1 MDLESGLDQTGYGRI
16 SRFCYRYRLS
26 LLISGILF
34 IVGMTL
40 VASAATV
47 FSSMQRT
54 FDKPASIVGYHSARL
69 SSVWERFNSVVETRL
84 PNSRDGTLLPYQ
96 NTEELLMLQL
106 DLIEASYRRAALLPL
121 HLAHMQQYRGKL
133 ERVLQQLRT
142 LILHGDNTVA
152 TRTRV
157 RGLLEEG
164 GQLVNLISLETSNAI
179 TKADDAQRNLL
190 VEAGH
195 FTLILLAVLVTLGAV
210 LAGAFIVVLT
220 QRRALKMLAMT
231 DGLTGLANRRV
242 FMQQLEA
249 EHTRA
254 LRYALPTSLILIDL
268 DHFKAINDNWGHP
281 GGDTVLKAVS
291 ATLQTMSRQS
301 DLVARI
307 GGEEFAILMPETTL
321 AAATDA
327 ATRYCEAVAAMT
339 VQHGHHSLGVTAS
352 FGVATMRH
360 DTNPA
365 ASATFAQADAA
376 LYRAKHCGRNRVIAA
391 PVLSLSPELGGSVY
405 SVSSDISPTF

>member
-1 MDLESGLDQTGYGRI
+1 MA
-16 SRFCYRYRLS
+16 
-26 LLISGILF
+26 SGILF
-34 IVGMTL
+34 IIGMTL

-54 FDKPASIVGYHSARL
+54 FDKPSSIVGYHSARL
-69 SSVWERFNSVVETRL
+69 SAVWERFNSIAEARL
-84 PNSRDGTLLPYQ
+84 GGREDVFLPYQ
-96 NTEELLMLQL
+96 NAEELLLLQL
-106 DLIEASYRRAALLPL
+106 DLVEASYRRAALMPL

-133 ERVLQQLRT
+133 DMVLQQLRT
-142 LILHGDNTVA
+142 LLLHGDNTPVA
-152 TRTRV
+152 RSRL
-157 RGLLEEG
+157 RNLLEEG
-164 GQLVNLISLETSNAI
+164 GQLVNLISLETTNAI

-195 FTLILLAVLVTLGAV
+195 FTLVLLAVLVTLGAV

-254 LRYALPTSLILIDL
+254 LRYALPIALILVDL
-268 DHFKAINDNWGHP
+268 DYFKAINDNWGHP
-281 GGDTVLKAVS
+281 GGDAVLKAVS
-291 ATLQTMSRQS
+291 ATMQAMSRQS

-327 ATRYCEAVAAMT
+327 ATRYCEAIAAMAI
-339 VQHGHHSLGVTAS
+339 QHGNHTLGVTAS
-352 FGVATMRH
+352 FGVAALRH
-360 DTNPA
+360 DADPS

-391 PVLSLSPELGGSVY
+391 PVLSLSPGLGDSVY
-405 SVSSDISPTF
+405 SASSDISPTF